1 MEVAADTVA
10 ELLEVSMGT
19 SHSGCCSGHSSG
31 TIGGQYGNSH
41 SRCGSGHSSG
51 TIGGQYGNSHS
62 RCGSEGQRGGTI
74 GELSLSHFRHYK
86 YGCRLECDVVLFAM
100 CVSTKLYRN
109 RTPITEIS
117 YQFEV
122 CERLQLQAGEGGIS
136 IELCGK
142 ERAVRVCIGL
152 NWFHI
157 RNRIKTFS

>member
-1 MEVAADTVA
+1 MA
-10 ELLEVSMGT
+10 
-19 SHSGCCSGHSSG
+19 
-31 TIGGQYGNSH
+31 
-41 SRCGSGHSSG
+41 
-51 TIGGQYGNSHS
+51 
-62 RCGSEGQRGGTI
+62 
-74 GELSLSHFRHYK
+74 
-86 YGCRLECDVVLFAM
+86 VVLNVTSYCLPGAYLPNCTAIGPQLQKF
-100 CVSTKLYRN
+100 R
-109 RTPITEIS
+109 